1 MGGLKMKE
9 NATLNNI
16 LNLYEKEIA
25 KNVKN
30 KNRIYYFEKNKMQ
43 NIAEII
49 KIIKSSNYKI
59 EKYNIFMISEPKHRI
74 IMALNIK
81 DKIINHYI
89 AKYVLEEKLTKYL
102 DDRNIATRKNMG
114 TDYGIK
120 MIKKFI
126 EKNKKYSNFYVLKM
140 DISKY
145 FYTIDHDVLLN
156 LLKDKLNKDEYNF
169 LQIIIDST
177 NYDYI
182 NKEINNIKNKFII
195 KKPKCAQEI
204 EGIPCYE
211 EGKGLPIGNMTSQFL
226 SIFYLYELDHYIV
239 NNLHIK
245 YYIRYM
251 DDFVLIHHDKNVL
264 KQALKEIENILDNV
278 YKLKLNNKK
287 TKIVSIKEGFSF
299 LGYTYKVINNKTIIK
314 IKKESYE
321 NIKRKIKEIHNRYKY
336 HRNISKPF
344 MTIMSYWYNRKYG
357 SQLRVRRII
366 NRCWFKKLEYEK

>member
-1 MGGLKMKE
+1 MKE

-43 NIAEII
+43 NIEEII
-49 KIIKSSNYKI
+49 KTIKSSDYKI
-59 EKYNIFMISEPKHRI
+59 DKYNIFMISEPKHRI

-89 AKYVLEEKLTKYL
+89 AKYVLEAKLTKYL

-126 EKNKKYSNFYVLKM
+126 EKNKKYNNFYVLKM

-145 FYTIDHDVLLN
+145 FYTIDHTILLN
-156 LLKDKLNKDEYNF
+156 LLKDKLSKEEYNF
-169 LQIIIDST
+169 LSAIIAST
-177 NYDYI
+177 NQDYI
-182 NKEINNIKNKFII
+182 NKEINNIKNKYII
-195 KKPKCAQEI
+195 KKPHCAKEI
-204 EGIPCYE
+204 GELPCYE

-245 YYIRYM
+245 DYIRYM

-264 KQALKEIENILDNV
+264 KNALRKIEEILKNK
-278 YKLKLNNKK
+278 YKLKLNIKK
-287 TKIVSIKEGFSF
+287 TKIVDIKEGFSF
-299 LGYTYKVINNKTIIK
+299 LGYTYKVIDKKTIVK
-314 IKKESYE
+314 IRKESYE
-321 NIKRKIKEIHNRYKY
+321 TIKKKIKEIYNKY
-336 HRNISKPF
+336 LYQKNISKPF
-344 MTIMSYWYNRKYG
+344 MSVMSYWYNRKYG
-357 SQLRVRRII
+357 SQLKVRRVI
-366 NRCWFKKLEYEK
+366 NKYWFEKLDYEK

>member
-16 LNLYEKEIA
+16 LNLYESEIA

-43 NIAEII
+43 NIEEII
-49 KIIKSSNYKI
+49 KTIKSGNYKI
-59 EKYNIFMISEPKHRI
+59 DKYNIFMISEPKHRI

-126 EKNKKYSNFYVLKM
+126 EKHKKYNNFYVLKM

-145 FYTIDHDVLLN
+145 FYTIDHKVLLN
-156 LLKDKLNKDEYNF
+156 LLKDKLSEDEYNF
-169 LQIIIDST
+169 LSTIIDST
-177 NYDYI
+177 NQDYI
-182 NKEINNIKNKFII
+182 NKEINSIKNKYII
-195 KKPKCAQEI
+195 KEDKWSKEI
-204 EGIPCYE
+204 ASIPIYE
-211 EGKGLPIGNMTSQFL
+211 KDKGLPIGNMTSQFL
-226 SIFYLYELDHYIV
+226 SIFYLYKLDHYIV

-251 DDFVLIHHDKNVL
+251 DDFVLIHHDKDVL
-264 KQALKEIENILDNV
+264 K
-278 YKLKLNNKK
+278 
-287 TKIVSIKEGFSF
+287 
-299 LGYTYKVINNKTIIK
+299 
-314 IKKESYE
+314 
-321 NIKRKIKEIHNRYKY
+321 
-336 HRNISKPF
+336 
-344 MTIMSYWYNRKYG
+344 
-357 SQLRVRRII
+357 
-366 NRCWFKKLEYEK
+366 